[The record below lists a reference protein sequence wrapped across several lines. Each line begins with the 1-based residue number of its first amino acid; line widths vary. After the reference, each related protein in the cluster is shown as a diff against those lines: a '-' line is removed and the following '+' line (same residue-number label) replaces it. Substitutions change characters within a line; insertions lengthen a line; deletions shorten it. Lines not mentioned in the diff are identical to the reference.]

1 MTYCWKIS
9 AYIEEKNAKGSLHRV
24 FPVGNQ
30 DLVYEV
36 MLRDKGGLGTSPN
49 DITMECQLWLSEN
62 IQVHV
67 HMQQAEVLPL
77 SMLPCACCCW
87 ENQSSHDICVALLQE
102 GGRTEHKVW

>member
-1 MTYCWKIS
+1 MAIG
-9 AYIEEKNAKGSLHRV
+9 E
-24 FPVGNQ
+24 
-30 DLVYEV
+30 
-36 MLRDKGGLGTSPN
+36 
-49 DITMECQLWLSEN
+49 
-62 IQVHV
+62 QVHV